1 MAVRTHRLHRPHV
14 SLSVAEHLDVRAAL
28 KVVTPV
34 PQQPIH
40 LLIKG
45 AGVFPGGFLYLACVA
60 NDELLFEQRR
70 AHEALRRLVVS
81 PWPHFEAG
89 RWTPHITAGWALT
102 DAQLSLALPAVL
114 ERLAIEGWLDTG
126 GVEDGTTGQ
135 LSTDV
140 AQERGAGRDIAES

>member
-14 SLSVAEHLDVRAAL
+14 SLSVAEHLDVHAAL

-60 NDELLFEQRR
+60 NDELFFEQRP
-70 AHEALRRLVVS
+70 AHGHFDALSSRPGRILRRD
-81 PWPHFEAG
+81 AG
-89 RWTPHITAGWALT
+89 RLISPL
-102 DAQLSLALPAVL
+102 
-114 ERLAIEGWLDTG
+114 G
-126 GVEDGTTGQ
+126 GP
-135 LSTDV
+135 
-140 AQERGAGRDIAES
+140 